1 MEAAGFEAIEVDDV
15 TQDFIDTAE
24 AWFKAF
30 ATRAVELR
38 PLLGNE
44 FDYRQRA
51 RQEMITAAGRG
62 WLRRLLVTGT
72 TPSS

>member
-1 MEAAGFEAIEVDDV
+1 MEAAGFEAIDVGDV
-15 TQDFIDTAE
+15 TQDFIETAE

-30 ATRAVELR
+30 ATRALELR

-51 RQEMITAAGRG
+51 RQEMITAADGG
-62 WLRRLLVTGT
+62 LLRRLLVNGT
-72 TPSS
+72 APSS